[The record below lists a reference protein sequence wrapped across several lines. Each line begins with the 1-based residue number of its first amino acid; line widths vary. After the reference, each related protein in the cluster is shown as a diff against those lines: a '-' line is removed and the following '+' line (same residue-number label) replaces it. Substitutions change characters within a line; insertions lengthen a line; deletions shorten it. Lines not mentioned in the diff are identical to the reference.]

1 MDEDLSELYRDV
13 ILDHNKNPRNFGKP
27 ESANREQEGYNPLC
41 GDRMTIYLNLD
52 GETLRDVHFEG
63 TGCAISKASASV
75 MTDVLTGKSRVEARK
90 IFEQFHAMV
99 TSDDEVDI
107 MEVGEVA
114 ALSGVN
120 QFPLRIKCATLAWH
134 ALLAAM
140 DGKGNTVSTE

>member
-1 MDEDLSELYRDV
+1 MDEDLTELYRDV

-27 ESANREQEGYNPLC
+27 ESPDREQEGYNPLC

-52 GETLRDVHFEG
+52 GETLRDVYFQG

-75 MTDVLTGKSRVEARK
+75 MTETLTGKSKTEARK

-99 TSDDEVDI
+99 TDGNEVDI

-120 QFPLRIKCATLAWH
+120 QFPLRVKCATLAWH

-140 DGKGNTVSTE
+140 DGRGNTVTTE